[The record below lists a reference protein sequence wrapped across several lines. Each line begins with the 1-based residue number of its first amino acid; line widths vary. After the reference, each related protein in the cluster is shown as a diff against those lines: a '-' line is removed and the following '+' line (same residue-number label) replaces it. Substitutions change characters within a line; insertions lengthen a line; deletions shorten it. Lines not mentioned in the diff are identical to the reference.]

1 MDTLVQHYLFVPAK
15 YKDCYLAFLLN
26 EFSGNSTMVFAA
38 TRKEVQRLALMLRT
52 LGFGA
57 IPLHGQLTQ
66 SQRLGSLNKF
76 STGERKI
83 LIATDVA
90 SRGLDISGVDVVINY
105 DIPSHPK
112 DYIHRVGRT
121 ARGQRGGR
129 AISIVSQYEEFL
141 IETIFL
147 IFLKIDMM
155 LNFIKELSI

>member
-1 MDTLVQHYLFVPAK
+1 
-15 YKDCYLAFLLN
+15 
-26 EFSGNSTMVFAA
+26 MVFAA
-38 TRKEVQRLALMLRT
+38 TRKEVQRIALMLRT

-90 SRGLDISGVDVVINY
+90 SRGLDIPAVDVVINY

-129 AISIVSQYEEFL
+129 AISLVSQ
-141 IETIFL
+141 
-147 IFLKIDMM
+147 
-155 LNFIKELSI
+155 